1 MELGVITINIAKGKM
16 VRYFNNPTSLLLDQ
30 ICSPLFML
38 TEMKL
43 RTSSFLLN
51 FISLGNSRNVVQET
65 CISHSGNKILQDTLK
80 GTEEKK
86 KKKNLSSTMVYHPPL
101 YAYNDG

>member
-1 MELGVITINIAKGKM
+1 MEFSVITINIVKGKI

-43 RTSSFLLN
+43 RTSSFMLN
-51 FISLGNSRNVVQET
+51 FVSLGNNRNVVQET

-80 GTEEKK
+80 GEQKK
-86 KKKNLSSTMVYHPPL
+86 
-101 YAYNDG
+101 